1 MSSPLLSSTRAAVLL
16 FHVHILFLL
25 LFFITKAVPPA
36 QCHRIFFPHLEC
48 SCRCCRRLCNGPH
61 VITTML
67 QLQRRFGGQDDGGGE
82 GDAVVKKKPLLNLSP
97 PPAQVLLHHHHH
109 TCHYCDN
116 QPRLPPPPPPK
127 TPENHR
133 LPPSPVATAAVATI
147 TTTTTSSSILDD
159 RLDCGHCDG
168 DDAVQY
174 SSQPPLRRRSNH
186 RLAHLDVSDCRR
198 RSCCSSSCTAAPDR
212 SVDVVSGCKPQSTRT
227 TLTVQSA
234 KAAEAQ
240 TSSTS
245 TTQIQTATTSYYR
258 VHQLTQTSSSHLNN
272 CLGLCD
278 VIMLSKRKRRK
289 GEEEIAT
296 GGICL
301 SRTSPT
307 PTPSSSSVLSPLKPP
322 PSRVSSLPLSLFSSL
337 LSSSSSTSTSSSSSQ
352 LTTTYLCR
360 RFLLFLFCLFTVISA
375 SSTSSAF
382 AYSSSSS
389 SHINGGSYHNFDQLQ
404 QTGGG
409 EFPPY
414 YSQYYPPYLVEDVR
428 VQPAPPP
435 SSNRQGKS
443 RPLAKAP
450 SVPAAR
456 LYLDPATFTGGE
468 VTGHAVL
475 RRRNPGGST
484 PQTFDM
490 SDSDQLQQ
498 PDYLITGD
506 IFVPPGARLEIEP
519 GVRIAFAPR
528 VGLTVRGSLLAN
540 VSNRLLAC

>member
-1 MSSPLLSSTRAAVLL
+1 MLSSPLPSSTRAVLL
-16 FHVHILFLL
+16 FHVHILLFLL
-25 LFFITKAVPPA
+25 LFFITASA
-36 QCHRIFFPHLEC
+36 EQCHRIFFPHLEC
-48 SCRCCRRLCNGPH
+48 CHCRLCNGPP
-61 VITTML
+61 VIIAML
-67 QLQRRFGGQDDGGGE
+67 QLQRRFGGQDDDDGPG
-82 GDAVVKKKPLLNLSP
+82 GDAVVVERKPLLNLS
-97 PPAQVLLHHHHH
+97 PPAQVLLHHHHHCHH

-116 QPRLPPPPPPK
+116 QPRLPPPPK

-133 LPPSPVATAAVATI
+133 LPPSPVATTAATI
-147 TTTTTSSSILDD
+147 STITSCSSILDD

-168 DDAVQY
+168 DGDDDAVQY
-174 SSQPPLRRRSNH
+174 SSQPLLRRRSNH
-186 RLAHLDVSDCRR
+186 RLAHLDASDCRR
-198 RSCCSSSCTAAPDR
+198 RSCCSSSSSSCTAPDR
-212 SVDVVSGCKPQSTRT
+212 STSVDVVSGCKPQSTRT

-337 LSSSSSTSTSSSSSQ
+337 SSSFSTSTSSSSSQ

-360 RFLLFLFCLFTVISA
+360 RFLLFLLCLFTVISA
-375 SSTSSAF
+375 SSSSSAF
-382 AYSSSSS
+382 AYSSS

-540 VSNRLLAC
+540 VSSADF

>member
-1 MSSPLLSSTRAAVLL
+1 
-16 FHVHILFLL
+16 
-25 LFFITKAVPPA
+25 
-36 QCHRIFFPHLEC
+36 
-48 SCRCCRRLCNGPH
+48 
-61 VITTML
+61 ML
-67 QLQRRFGGQDDGGGE
+67 QLQRRFGDQDDGGGE
-82 GDAVVKKKPLLNLSP
+82 GDAVVKKKPLLNLS

-133 LPPSPVATAAVATI
+133 LPPSPMATAAAATI
-147 TTTTTSSSILDD
+147 TTTSSSILDD
-159 RLDCGHCDG
+159 RLDCRHCDG

-174 SSQPPLRRRSNH
+174 SSPLRRRSNH
-186 RLAHLDVSDCRR
+186 RLAHLDASDCRR
-198 RSCCSSSCTAAPDR
+198 RSCCSSSSSCTAAPDR
-212 SVDVVSGCKPQSTRT
+212 STSVDVVSGCKPQSTRT
-227 TLTVQSA
+227 ALTVQAA

-240 TSSTS
+240 LTS

-289 GEEEIAT
+289 GEEEEMAT
-296 GGICL
+296 GGVRL

-307 PTPSSSSVLSPLKPP
+307 PTSSSVLPPLKPP
-322 PSRVSSLPLSLFSSL
+322 PSRVSSLPLSLFSFM
-337 LSSSSSTSTSSSSSQ
+337 SSSSSTSTSTSTSSSSSQ

-360 RFLLFLFCLFTVISA
+360 RLLLFLFCLFTVISA
-375 SSTSSAF
+375 SSSFAF
-382 AYSSSSS
+382 AYSSSS
-389 SHINGGSYHNFDQLQ
+389 SHINGGSYRHFDHLQ

-428 VQPAPPP
+428 IQPAPT
-435 SSNRQGKS
+435 RQGKS

-540 VSNRLLAC
+540 VSNKLLTLLTLPILLLLLLYSPLCATFILARARLARV